1 MKPPLLP
8 RALLALILPA
18 DVRQALLADLDEE
31 YLRHVRPSATR
42 MGAAMWYWRQALGS
56 IPAAVRMRRRRREEV
71 RMAGWTEGL
80 LVDLRYGARFLS
92 RRPGFA
98 AAAVATLA
106 LGIGANTAIF
116 SIVDGVLI
124 KRLPY
129 RDADRLVRIWS
140 ANPRGIPRN
149 TVSPADFFD
158 LRDAARE
165 ARAFDELGAFTQPE
179 SSTVRGNGEPVRLT
193 ASMVTPALIGVLGIE
208 PVAGRILA
216 PADAEQTGTSG
227 ALISERLWQARFGR
241 RSMLLQSITVD
252 GSPYTI
258 VGVMPASFAFP
269 SAEVDVWVPIPDS
282 YRRRSRSA
290 HFLDV
295 VGRLAPGVSLEKG
308 SAVMSTIAARLEAQ
322 YPDTNRGW
330 GITAT
335 TLEDSI
341 VGDVRRPLLVLLAT
355 VGCVLLIAC
364 ANVAS
369 LMLARG
375 AARNRELAVR
385 TALGASRARV
395 GRQQLV
401 ESGIVAA
408 LGGAGGLL
416 IAALSLQF
424 LRTRAIIDLPR
435 LADVGLDVRV
445 LAMTAFV
452 CVATGL
458 LTGVLPALRT
468 ARSDPSETLRGGH
481 PAGGGVPMGRS
492 RSLLVTTQIALA
504 TALVIAAGLL
514 IITFVRLTRV
524 DAGFQAE
531 RVLLAQVSLT
541 VTRYDPQSWS
551 SFFARTLEEIRR
563 LPAVESAGAVDP
575 LPLSGQKGLMRF
587 GVRFEGRPDPQPG
600 EFDRT
605 YLRRATPDY
614 FSAIG
619 IPVLDGRTFD
629 AGDRADTKPVAVIDR
644 TFADRY
650 FPAQNPIGR
659 KVRSTNDRTFREII
673 GVVGAVSQTSL
684 DEPAEPHLYV
694 AQSQNPVPSMTL
706 VMRTGLDSA
715 ALAPAVRAAAGRI
728 DPEQPVFNIRTLQ
741 DVVSGSVASE
751 RFNALLLALFA
762 QVALA
767 LSLVGVYGLIAGW
780 VTASTRE
787 IGVRVAL
794 GAGIGSIYRLVLGR
808 GLRLACAGV
817 VLGIL
822 LALAATRFL
831 GAMLFGVGAWDPG
844 VFAGAAALVL
854 IASVLAAWIPARRAL
869 AIDPAAALRAD

>member
-1 MKPPLLP
+1 MSPPRLP

-18 DVRQALLADLDEE
+18 DVRDAVLADLDEE
-31 YLRHVRPSATR
+31 YVRHVRPSAAR
-42 MGAAMWYWRQALGS
+42 SRARVWYWRQALGS
-56 IPAAVRMRRRRREEV
+56 VPAAMRMRRRRSEGV
-71 RMAGWTEGL
+71 RVAGWMEGL
-80 LVDLRYGARFLS
+80 LFDIRYGARFLA

-98 AAAVATLA
+98 AAAIGTLA

-116 SIVDGVLI
+116 SIVDGVVL

-129 RDADRLVRIWS
+129 HDADRLVRIWS

-149 TVSPADFFD
+149 AMSPADFFD

-165 ARAFDELGAFTQPE
+165 ARAFDDLGAFTPPD
-179 SSTVRGNGEPVRLT
+179 SSTIRGSGEASRVT
-193 ASMVTPALIGVLGIE
+193 ASMVTPALIAMLGAE
-208 PVAGRILA
+208 PVAGRILT
-216 PADAEQTGTSG
+216 PADAGETGTAG
-227 ALISERLWQARFGR
+227 ALISERLWHARFGGR
-241 RSMLLQSITVD
+241 ATLSQSITVD
-252 GSPYTI
+252 GSPYAI

-269 SAEVDVWVPIPDS
+269 SALVDVWVPIPDS

-290 HFLDV
+290 HFLEV
-295 VGRLAPGVSLEKG
+295 VGRLAPDVSLDNG
-308 SAVMSTIAARLEAQ
+308 LAVLSTSAAQLEARH
-322 YPDTNRGW
+322 PDTNRGW
-330 GITAT
+330 GVTVT
-335 TLEDSI
+335 TLEESI
-341 VGDVRRPLLVLLAT
+341 VGDVRRPLFVLLAT

-375 AARNRELAVR
+375 SARSRELAVR

-401 ESGIVAA
+401 ESVIVAL
-408 LGGAGGLL
+408 LGGAAGIA
-416 IAALSLQF
+416 IAALAVQY
-424 LRTRAIIDLPR
+424 LRTRTVVDLPR
-435 LADVGLDVRV
+435 LADVSLDLRV
-445 LAMTAFV
+445 LTITAFV
-452 CVATGL
+452 CIVTGL

-468 ARSDPSETLRGGH
+468 ARSNPSDALRGGH
-481 PAGGGVPMGRS
+481 GAGGATASRS
-492 RSLLVTTQIALA
+492 RSLLVTAQIALA
-504 TALVIAAGLL
+504 TTLVIAAGLL
-514 IITFVRLTRV
+514 VITFARLTRV
-524 DAGFQAE
+524 DAGLQAD

-541 VTRYDPQSWS
+541 VTRYDPQAWS
-551 SFFARTLEEIRR
+551 SFFARTLDEIRR
-563 LPAVESAGAVDP
+563 LPGVETAGAVDP

-587 GVRFEGRPDPQPG
+587 GVRVEGRPDPRPG

-605 YLRRATPDY
+605 YLRRATPGY
-614 FSAIG
+614 FTAIG
-619 IPVLDGRTFD
+619 IPILDGRTFD
-629 AGDRADTKPVAVIDR
+629 DGDRADTTPVAVIDR

-650 FPAQNPIGR
+650 FPGQNPIGR

-684 DEPAEPHLYV
+684 VEPAEPHLYV
-694 AQSQNPVPSMTL
+694 AQSQNPVPAMTF
-706 VMRTGLDSA
+706 VIRTGLSPA
-715 ALAPAVRAAAGRI
+715 ALAPAIRAAARRI

-741 DVVSGSVASE
+741 DLVSGSVGSE

-780 VTASTRE
+780 IAASTRE
-787 IGVRVAL
+787 IGVRLAL

-817 VLGIL
+817 VLGLL
-822 LALAATRFL
+822 LALAAARFL
-831 GAMLFGVGAWDPG
+831 GAMLFGVSAWDPG

-854 IASVLAAWIPARRAL
+854 IASVVAAWIPARRAL

>member
-1 MKPPLLP
+1 MTPPRLA

-18 DVRQALLADLDEE
+18 DVRDAVLTDLDEE
-31 YLRHVRPSATR
+31 YLRHVRPSAAR
-42 MGAAMWYWRQALGS
+42 IRAAMWYWRQALGS
-56 IPAAVRMRRRRREEV
+56 IPAAVRMRRRRRQEV
-71 RMAGWTEGL
+71 RLAGWAEGL
-80 LVDLRYGARFLS
+80 LFDIRYAARFLV

-98 AAAVATLA
+98 AAAIGTLA

-116 SIVDGVLI
+116 SIVDGVIL
-124 KRLPY
+124 KPLPY
-129 RDADRLVRIWS
+129 HDADRLVRIWS

-149 TVSPADFFD
+149 AMSPADFFD

-165 ARAFDELGAFTQPE
+165 ARAFEELGAFTPPE
-179 SSTVRGNGEPVRLT
+179 SFTVRGSGEASRVT
-193 ASMVTPALIGVLGIE
+193 ASMVTPALIGMFRVE
-208 PVAGRILA
+208 PIAGRILT
-216 PADAEQTGTSG
+216 PSDAAETATAG
-227 ALISERLWQARFGR
+227 ALISERLWHARFGGR
-241 RSMLLQSITVD
+241 PTLSRSITVD
-252 GSPYTI
+252 GAPYTI

-269 SAEVDVWVPIPDS
+269 SAAVDVWVPIPDA

-290 HFLDV
+290 HFLEV
-295 VGRLAPGVSLEKG
+295 VGRLAPDVSLEKG
-308 SAVMSTIAARLEAQ
+308 TAVLSTSAARLEAQ

-330 GITAT
+330 GISAT
-335 TLEDSI
+335 TLEESI
-341 VGDVRRPLLVLLAT
+341 VGDLRRPLLVLLAT
-355 VGCVLLIAC
+355 VACVLLIAC

-375 AARNRELAVR
+375 SARSRELAVR

-401 ESGIVAA
+401 ESVIVAL
-408 LGGAGGLL
+408 LGGAAGLAL
-416 IAALSLQF
+416 AALTLQY
-424 LRTRAIIDLPR
+424 LRSRTVVDLPR
-435 LADVGLDVRV
+435 LADVSLDLRV
-445 LAMTAFV
+445 LAMTALV
-452 CVATGL
+452 CIVTGL
-458 LTGVLPALRT
+458 LTGVLPALST
-468 ARSDPSETLRGGH
+468 ARSNPSETLRGGH
-481 PAGGGVPMGRS
+481 AAGGATAGRS
-492 RSLLVTTQIALA
+492 RSVLVTAQIALA
-504 TALVIAAGLL
+504 TTLVIAAALL
-514 IITFVRLTRV
+514 VMTFARLTRV
-524 DAGFQAE
+524 DAGFQAD
-531 RVLLAQVSLT
+531 RVVLAQVSLT
-541 VTRYDPQSWS
+541 VTRYDPQVWS

-563 LPAVESAGAVDP
+563 LPGVEAAGAVDP

-587 GVRFEGRPDPQPG
+587 GVRFEGRPDPRPG

-644 TFADRY
+644 PFADRY
-650 FPAQNPIGR
+650 FPGQNPIGR
-659 KVRSTNDRTFREII
+659 KVRSTNDRTFREIV

-684 DEPAEPHLYV
+684 AEPAEPHLYV
-694 AQSQNPVPSMTL
+694 AQSQNPVPAMTFVL
-706 VMRTGLDSA
+706 RTGSSSA
-715 ALAPAVRAAAGRI
+715 ALAPALRAAVSRI
-728 DPEQPVFNIRTLQ
+728 DPEQPVFNIRTLR
-741 DVVSGSVASE
+741 DIVSGSVASE

-767 LSLVGVYGLIAGW
+767 LALVGVYGLIAGW
-780 VTASTRE
+780 VAASTRE

-794 GAGIGSIYRLVLGR
+794 GAGIGSVYRLVLGR

-817 VLGIL
+817 VVGLL

-831 GAMLFGVGAWDPG
+831 GAMLFGVSAWDPS

-854 IASVLAAWIPARRAL
+854 IAALLAAWIPARRAL

>member
-1 MKPPLLP
+1 MNPPRLP

-18 DVRQALLADLDEE
+18 DVRDALLADLDEE
-31 YLRHVRPSATR
+31 YVRHVRPSATGMR
-42 MGAAMWYWRQALGS
+42 ASMWYWRQALGS
-56 IPAAVRMRRRRREEV
+56 VPAVLRMRRRRKEEV

-80 LVDLRYGARFLS
+80 FFDVRYGARFLA

-116 SIVDGVLI
+116 SIVDGILL

-149 TVSPADFFD
+149 AVSPADFFD

-165 ARAFDELGAFTQPE
+165 ARAFDDLGAFTQAE
-179 SSTVRGNGEPVRLT
+179 SSTVRGSGDAARLAT
-193 ASMVTPALIGVLGIE
+193 SMVTPSVIAMLGVD
-208 PVAGRILA
+208 PVAGRMLT
-216 PADAEQTGTSG
+216 PFDAGETGTAG
-227 ALISERLWQARFGR
+227 ALISERLWQARFGG
-241 RSMLLQSITVD
+241 RSALLQSITVD
-252 GSPYTI
+252 GSSYAV

-269 SAEVDVWVPIPDS
+269 SADVDVWVPIPDS

-295 VGRLAPGVSLEKG
+295 VGRLSQGVSLERG
-308 SAVMSTIAARLEAQ
+308 GAVLSTMAARLEAQ

-330 GITAT
+330 GVTAT
-335 TLEDSI
+335 TLEESI
-341 VGDVRRPLLVLLAT
+341 VGDVRRPLFVLLAT

-375 AARNRELAVR
+375 SARTRELAVR
-385 TALGASRARV
+385 TALGASRVRV

-408 LGGAGGLL
+408 LGGAAGLL

-424 LRTRAIIDLPR
+424 LRTRAVVDLPR
-435 LADVGLDVRV
+435 LSDVTLDMRV
-445 LAMTAFV
+445 LGMTALV
-452 CVATGL
+452 CVVTGL

-468 ARSDPSETLRGGH
+468 ARSDPADTLRGGH
-481 PAGGGVPMGRS
+481 PAGGGLPMGRS
-492 RSLLVTTQIALA
+492 RALLVTTQIALA

-514 IITFVRLTRV
+514 VVTFARLTRV
-524 DAGFQAE
+524 DAGFQAD

-541 VTRYDPQSWS
+541 VTRYDPQAWS

-563 LPAVESAGAVDP
+563 LPGVEAAGAVDP

-587 GVRFEGRPDPQPG
+587 GVRFEGRPDPRPG

-619 IPVLDGRTFD
+619 IPLLDGRTFD
-629 AGDRADTKPVAVIDR
+629 ASDRADTKPVAVVDR

-650 FPAQNPIGR
+650 FPGQNPIGR
-659 KVRSTNDRTFREII
+659 KARSTNDRTFREIV

-694 AQSQNPVPSMTL
+694 AQSQSPVPSMTF
-706 VMRTGLDSA
+706 VMRTGLGSA

-728 DPEQPVFNIRTLQ
+728 DPEQPVFNIRTLR

-751 RFNALLLALFA
+751 RFNAVLLALFA

-822 LALAATRFL
+822 LALGATRLL

-854 IASVLAAWIPARRAL
+854 IASALAAWIPARRAL